1 MPSFPCALPNTWHI
15 GSQSLPG
22 KHITECRVVVL
33 TSLVS
38 PPTASFACNS
48 FSLICLFF
56 FSLTAAVFRAG
67 AFERF
72 LCNNSPPPTPRS
84 WRPGRL
90 VSGDLVGNGFW
101 AVANGPLYRDT
112 IMQVTLPWLQTQP
125 RTSGK
130 LVSTRMVHGATLHRI
145 FSTCCK
151 SVDKYIRNK
160 MVFFSF
166 FFFPLAKYCRPS

>member
-1 MPSFPCALPNTWHI
+1 MPSFPCALPNTWHT

-56 FSLTAAVFRAG
+56 FFPLTAAVFWAG

-125 RTSGK
+125 WTSGK
-130 LVSTRMVHGATLHRI
+130 LVSARMVHGATLYRI

-151 SVDKYIRNK
+151 AVDKYIRNK

-166 FFFPLAKYCRPS
+166 FFFC